1 MTNGIH
7 NPAQELD
14 PLAVR
19 EQLDRILSSA
29 SFRNSKRHS
38 CFLRYIVEESLDGR
52 SAQLKERT
60 VGVQVFGRTP
70 EYDSNLDPIV
80 RVSAGELRKRIA
92 QYYHEPGR
100 DGEIRIDLP
109 PGSYVP
115 EFRSPS
121 LAPAL
126 APEPLLAP
134 PAPAAARRLP
144 RLKPA
149 YLFAAGAALAL
160 IGLTIWLFAQ
170 RQQPAFSQFWE
181 PVWNSPG
188 TVVISIPGRQ
198 SADLPASQPANPP
211 RPQTLAP
218 PARPLPTRVAL
229 SDAMAL
235 ACLTPVLKSKG
246 KEFRILTESATTL
259 ADLKGGPVI
268 LIGAFSNE
276 LTLQLMSQ
284 ARFTFTH
291 DPDTNLP
298 WIRDRQN
305 PSSRQWEPDRRLVD
319 ASAGY
324 TDYAVISRIL
334 DPATDRVAVVAAGIS
349 GAATLAASEFLSN
362 PRNMEEIT
370 RQAPKDWSAMNLQV
384 VLALKT
390 SGGKPDPPR
399 VLATYF
405 W

>member
-1 MTNGIH
+1 MANGNH
-7 NPAQELD
+7 NPAPELD

-19 EQLDRILSSA
+19 EQMERILLSP

-38 CFLRYIVEESLDGR
+38 SFLRYIVEEALNGR
-52 SAQLKERT
+52 AAQLKERT
-60 VGVQVFGRTP
+60 VGVQVFGRAP
-70 EYDSNLDPIV
+70 EYDSNLDPVV

-100 DGEIRIDLP
+100 DGELRIDLL

-121 LAPAL
+121 PLQAL
-126 APEPLLAP
+126 APEPLALPAP
-134 PAPAAARRLP
+134 PVASRLARM
-144 RLKPA
+144 KPA
-149 YLFAAGAALAL
+149 YLVAAVAALGL
-160 IGLTIWLFAQ
+160 IGLTMWLVA
-170 RQQPAFSQFWE
+170 RPPADAFSRFWA

-198 SADLPASQPANPP
+198 PPELPARQPVTA
-211 RPQTLAP
+211 PQPQP
-218 PARPLPTRVAL
+218 PAQPGRAQSPRVAL

-235 ACLTPVLKSKG
+235 ASLTPVLKSKG
-246 KEFRILTESATTL
+246 KEFRILAESATTL

-276 LTLQLMSQ
+276 LTLRLMSQ
-284 ARFTFTH
+284 ARFTFAR

-305 PSSRQWEPDRRLVD
+305 PSSKQWELNRGLANSRT
-319 ASAGY
+319 AH
-324 TDYAVISRIL
+324 TDYAIISRIL
-334 DPATDRVAVVAAGIS
+334 DPGTDRVAVVAAGIS
-349 GAATLAASEFLSN
+349 GSATLAAGEFLSN
-362 PRNMEEIT
+362 PEQMEEIT
-370 RQAPKDWSAMNLQV
+370 RQAPKDWSTMNLQV

-390 SGGKPDPPR
+390 SGEKPDPPR
-399 VLATYF
+399 VVATYF

>member
-1 MTNGIH
+1 MANGNH
-7 NPAQELD
+7 NPAPELD
-14 PLAVR
+14 PLRVR
-19 EQLDRILSSA
+19 EQMERILSGP

-38 CFLRYIVEESLDGR
+38 SFLRYIVEEALNGR
-52 SAQLKERT
+52 AAQLKERT
-60 VGVQVFGRTP
+60 VGVQVFGRAP
-70 EYDSNLDPIV
+70 EYDSNLDPVV

-100 DGEIRIDLP
+100 DGELRIDLP

-115 EFRSPS
+115 EFRSP
-121 LAPAL
+121 
-126 APEPLLAP
+126 P
-134 PAPAAARRLP
+134 PAPALVPAPLALPGPPVARRLE

-149 YLFAAGAALAL
+149 YLVAAVAALAL
-160 IGLTIWLFAQ
+160 VVLTIWLMG
-170 RQQPAFSQFWE
+170 RQPADAFTRFWT

-198 SADLPASQPANPP
+198 PPDLPAGQPINA
-211 RPQTLAP
+211 PQPQP
-218 PARPLPTRVAL
+218 PARPGRAQSPRVAL

-235 ACLTPVLKSKG
+235 ASLTPVLKSKG
-246 KEFRILTESATTL
+246 KEFRILAESATTL

-276 LTLQLMSQ
+276 LTLRLMSQ
-284 ARFTFTH
+284 ARFTFAR

-305 PSSRQWEPDRRLVD
+305 PSSKQWEPDRRLAD
-319 ASAGY
+319 ARTGY
-324 TDYAVISRIL
+324 MDYAIISRIL

-349 GAATLAASEFLSN
+349 GAATLAAGEFLSS
-362 PRNMEEIT
+362 PEQMEEIA

-390 SGGKPDPPR
+390 SGEKSDPPR
-399 VLATYF
+399 VVATYF